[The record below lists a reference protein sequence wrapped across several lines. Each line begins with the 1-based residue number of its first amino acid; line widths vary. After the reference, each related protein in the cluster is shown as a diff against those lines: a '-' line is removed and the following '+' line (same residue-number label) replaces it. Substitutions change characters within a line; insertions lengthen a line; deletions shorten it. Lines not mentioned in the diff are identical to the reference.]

1 MHALALL
8 QQPRPVLL
16 LQLLLPQL
24 EVDVR
29 AGVVRLGGVDVDL
42 GIELEFH
49 VVGGL
54 LGLGVAGEGEAA
66 GLQVDLGLGNVGGG
80 DREGDVVALGVGG
93 RGALGPD
100 DWWGWVLVREFDGL
114 EVCGLGWGKGED
126 GVRLLTLWG
135 CLLL

>member
-24 EVDVR
+24 EVHIR

-42 GIELEFH
+42 AVELEFH
-49 VVGGL
+49 VVGGF

-66 GLQVDLGLGNVGGG
+66 GLEVDLGLGDVGGG
-80 DREGDVVALGVGG
+80 DREGDVVALGVGAG
-93 RGALGPD
+93 GALGPD
-100 DWWGWVLVREFDGL
+100 DW
-114 EVCGLGWGKGED
+114 
-126 GVRLLTLWG
+126 
-135 CLLL
+135 